1 MTANGQQPFA
11 YERLMP
17 FQVRDILVV
26 ASAYD
31 NFLFEEEGKFSDRLL
46 TRYRELDLSSA
57 PQIDHVTSGREALNQ
72 LRRRSYDLVVATPHI
87 DDLTPAELGE
97 EISRRH
103 EGLPVVLLTFDRS
116 DPEFLP
122 REKPFV
128 GVDRVFLW
136 TGDPRLFL
144 AVVKGVEDAKN
155 APHDTEAGSVRVI
168 LLVEDSPAFYSS
180 YLPILYAELLDQVA
194 SLLADRLNERERHY
208 RMRARPKILLAR
220 TWGEGKALLR
230 RYRDYLLGLV
240 CDVRFPRSGRLDSS
254 AGLDFIEEVREAIPD
269 LPVLLQSSEPEHAE
283 LARELGASFADKNSR
298 ELLGELRAFMR
309 DNFGFG
315 PFVFRNPQGEELAR
329 AEGIRQMVEVLATV
343 PGESLIHHAERNHF
357 SIWLM
362 ARSEFELAHDLR
374 PRRAS
379 DFRDAE
385 EMRRFLIEVLS
396 DFVAER
402 QRGQVAEFARTG
414 SPAQRDF
421 TRIGSGS
428 MGGKGRG
435 LAFVARM
442 LAGHSL
448 GERFRR
454 VRVGV
459 PRAAVVCT
467 DVFDRFCRRDGLWE
481 RALAC
486 DDDAEV
492 ARMFLAQ
499 PLDDELHG
507 DLAALLEEAR
517 YPLAVRSS
525 SLLEDSEF
533 QPLAGLYKTFI
544 LPNSSPSDAV
554 RLEQLSRAVRL
565 IYASTFFRGPRTYME
580 ATSQRI
586 EEEKMAVVIQRLV
599 GRAHN
604 GRFYPD
610 FAGVAQSHNY
620 YPLRWLEPEDGIAA
634 VALGLGE
641 TVVSGD
647 RAYRFSP
654 AHPELALQMATPE
667 QALRTSQR
675 RFYALDL
682 GDPEAEIGSDE
693 SATLVRLGLDAAEKD
708 GTLEAVGAT
717 YSPDNDA
724 VYDSIYRSGT
734 RLVNFAGVL
743 KHRRFPLAP
752 LLAELLAI
760 GREGMGTPVEIE
772 FAVLLAAKDDGRDAR
787 AELSMLQ
794 LRPLVAEGRSLE
806 VGLEGRRGRPR
817 LIAGPALG
825 NGVIEGLRDVVYIH
839 PGRLADLG
847 DSRSLA
853 QQVGRI
859 NVRLANARR
868 PYLLMGPGR
877 WGTADPWLGIP
888 VEWKDVSAARV
899 IVELIPAG
907 SPIESSQGTH
917 FFHNITSLRI
927 GYFCVGLGREGEKVD
942 LDWLEGLPAE
952 HEAGPL
958 RHVVTPQAL
967 EVRIDGRK
975 GRGVVLR

>member
-87 DDLTPAELGE
+87 DDVTPAELGE
-97 EISRRH
+97 EINRRH

-155 APHDTEAGSVRVI
+155 APHDTAAGSVRVI
-168 LLVEDSPAFYSS
+168 LLVEDSPAFYSA
-180 YLPILYAELLDQVA
+180 YLPILYSELLEQVA

-230 RYRDYLLGLV
+230 RYQNYLLGLV
-240 CDVRFPRSGRLDSS
+240 CDVRFPRGGRLDAS

-298 ELLGELRAFMR
+298 ELLGELRTFMR

-315 PFVFRNPQGEELAR
+315 PFVFRNPRGEEVTR

-343 PGESLIHHAERNHF
+343 PGESLIYHAERNHF

-362 ARSEFELAHDLR
+362 ARSEFELARDLR
-374 PRRAS
+374 PRKAT

-396 DFVAER
+396 DFVEER
-402 QRGQVAEFARTG
+402 QRGQVAEFART
-414 SPAQRDF
+414 AQRDF

-435 LAFVARM
+435 LAFVARL
-442 LAGHSL
+442 LAGHPLS
-448 GERFRR
+448 ERFRR
-454 VRVGV
+454 VKIGV
-459 PRAAVVCT
+459 PRAAVICT

-499 PLDDELHG
+499 SLDDELLG
-507 DLAALLEEAR
+507 DLAVLLEEAR

-533 QPLAGLYKTFI
+533 QPLAGLYKTFL
-544 LPNSSPSDAV
+544 LPNSSPSDSV

-599 GRAHN
+599 GRRHD

-647 RAYRFSP
+647 RAFRFSP

-682 GDPEAEIGSDE
+682 GDSEAEIGSDE
-693 SATLVRLGLDAAEKD
+693 SATLVRLGLEAAEQD
-708 GTLEAVGAT
+708 GTLAAVGAT

-724 VYDSIYRSGT
+724 IYDSIYRRGV

-752 LLAELLAI
+752 LLTELLAI
-760 GREGMGTPVEIE
+760 GREGMGTPVEME
-772 FAVLLAAKDDGRDAR
+772 FAALVRADGDGDAP
-787 AELSMLQ
+787 AEMSVLQ
-794 LRPLVAEGRSLE
+794 LRPLVAEGRTVE
-806 VGLEGRRGRPR
+806 VDLEGRGRPR

-825 NGVIEGLRDVVYIH
+825 NGVIEGVRDVVYLH
-839 PGRLADLG
+839 PDRLGDLG
-847 DSRSLA
+847 ESAMLA
-853 QQVGRI
+853 QQIGRI
-859 NVRLANARR
+859 NVRLARDHR

-888 VEWKDVSAARV
+888 VEWKDVSGARV
-899 IVELIPAG
+899 IVELIPEG

-927 GYFCVGLGREGEKVD
+927 GYFCVGLGREEEKVD
-942 LDWLEGLPAE
+942 LDWLESLEAE
-952 HEAGPL
+952 QEAGPI
-958 RHVVTPQAL
+958 RHVMTPQPL

-975 GRGVVLR
+975 GWGVVLR